1 VSELVNVIF
10 QKGVLFDINI
20 GKWAAQHRMTP
31 QDLMM
36 DKVNSEAMH
45 IGFKR
50 LMPSKA
56 MKPIIHL
63 EGQIRTFVD
72 KMSMPFPIAGA
83 VFVNYKS
90 LKPLIDGLKDYSG
103 KYQAAATELYEK
115 YEDYRT
121 EQLKVLDAE
130 AQKIANSRRKDPS
143 DQQETAKLQEWV
155 KAQHT
160 LNRSLYP
167 SREDLP
173 LKFYVTWKMFKV
185 NPLDGGSEISGVE
198 AEDMAA
204 QQELFQK
211 EMQKWVKEQTAKIHK
226 TLGEA
231 AARAKELLEKQG
243 KLNPK
248 NLKPL
253 FDAFAEFKN
262 VDFAGS
268 NFQKAVTDIESKYLM
283 TSSDGSM
290 NFIAIS
296 NKINEG
302 DSDAFSSLLDTL
314 SGLAVDAVSE
324 NAAHETLGNSDF
336 KRLLDL

>member
-20 GKWAAQHRMTP
+20 GKWAAQHRMTS

-56 MKPIIHL
+56 MQPIIHL
-63 EGQIRTFVD
+63 EGQIRTFVA

-83 VFVNYKS
+83 VFVNYKI
-90 LKPLIDGLKDYSG
+90 LKPLIVGLKKYSEE
-103 KYQAAATELYEK
+103 YQKAAAQLYEK
-115 YEDYRT
+115 YDEYKDA
-121 EQLKVLDAE
+121 QLKVLDAE

-143 DQQETAKLQEWV
+143 DPHETARLQEWV
-155 KAQHT
+155 KAQHA

-167 SREDLP
+167 SREALP
-173 LKFYVTWKMFKV
+173 YKFYVTWKMFKV

-211 EMQKWVKEQTAKIHK
+211 EMQKWVKEQTSKIHK

-253 FDAFAEFKN
+253 FDAFAEFKA

-268 NFQKAVTDIESKYLM
+268 GFQKAVTDIESKYLM
-283 TSSDGSM
+283 TTSDGST
-290 NFIAIS
+290 NFVAIS

-302 DSDAFSSLLDTL
+302 DSDAFTSLLDTL
-314 SGLAVDAVSE
+314 SSLAVDAVSE
-324 NAAHETLGNSDF
+324 NAANDTLGNSDF

>member
-50 LMPSKA
+50 LMPSQA

-63 EGQIRTFVD
+63 EGQIRGFVD
-72 KMSMPFPIAGA
+72 KMSMPFPISGA
-83 VFVNYKS
+83 VFVNYKI
-90 LKPLIDGLKDYSG
+90 LKPLINGLK
-103 KYQAAATELYEK
+103 KYAEEYQVAATELYNK
-115 YEDYRT
+115 FEDYKAA
-121 EQLKVLDAE
+121 QLKVLDAE
-130 AQKIANSRRKDPS
+130 AEKIANSRRKDPS
-143 DQQETAKLQEWV
+143 DLQETVKLQEWV
-155 KAQHT
+155 KAQRA

-167 SREDLP
+167 AREDLP
-173 LKFYVTWKMFKV
+173 LKFYVTWRMFKV

-231 AARAKELLEKQG
+231 AARAKDLLEKQG

-253 FDAFAEFKN
+253 FDAFAEFKA

-268 NFQKAVTDIESKYLM
+268 GFQQAVVDIESKYLM
-283 TSSDGSM
+283 TASDGST
-290 NFIAIS
+290 NFVAIA

-302 DSDAFSSLLDTL
+302 DTDSFAGLLETL
-314 SGLAVDAVSE
+314 GNLAVDAVSE
-324 NAAHETLGNSDF
+324 NAAHDTLGNSDF